1 MRSIALILILFVALS
16 AGLYAIFGGN
26 GNNGAPLTS
35 ATNGA
40 SQDVAALT
48 ARFSTDEMAGFVF
61 AESLAPPPNAGF
73 QGPDG
78 RTYGVGSF
86 RGKVVLLNFWATWCA
101 PCRHEMPSLNDL
113 QLARGGDGFEIV
125 TINVDRDG
133 GTRADGFMQDVGAT
147 ALTVYREPT
156 NRMAG
161 AYRVIAMP
169 TSVLLDREGREIGR
183 LLGATDWN
191 SAAAHRLLAWA
202 KSGQGD

>member
-1 MRSIALILILFVALS
+1 MRKAAPLLILFLALS
-16 AGLYAIFGGN
+16 AGLYAIFDVD
-26 GNNGAPLTS
+26 GNNGDREAS

-40 SQDVAALT
+40 SQDVIGLS
-48 ARFSTDEMAGFVF
+48 ARYSVDDMIGFVF
-61 AESLAPPPNAGF
+61 ADRLDPAPNSTF

-78 RTYGVGSF
+78 RTYGVESF
-86 RGKVVLLNFWATWCA
+86 QGKVVLLNFWATWCA
-101 PCRHEMPSLNDL
+101 PCRHEMPSLNAL
-113 QLARGGDGFEIV
+113 QLAQAGEGVEIV

-133 GTRADGFMQDVGAT
+133 GTRADGFMQEVGAT

-169 TSVLLDREGREIGR
+169 TTVLLDRKGREVGR

-191 SAAAHRLLAWA
+191 SDAAHKLLEWA
-202 KSGQGD
+202 KAN